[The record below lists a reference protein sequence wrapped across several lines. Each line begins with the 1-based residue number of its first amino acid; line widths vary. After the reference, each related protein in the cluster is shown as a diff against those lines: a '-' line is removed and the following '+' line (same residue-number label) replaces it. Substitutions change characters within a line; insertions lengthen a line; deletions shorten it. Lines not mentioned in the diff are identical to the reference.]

1 MWLVAAN
8 SVDPMGERLPVLA
21 VLDPVLAFLAVLNS
35 VLAVKEAKKEY
46 QPSDLKTDEKRTH
59 WLRKERSKSHAD
71 SNKSIL
77 SLSKE
82 EKR

>member
-1 MWLVAAN
+1 MAAN

-21 VLDPVLAFLAVLNS
+21 VLDP

-59 WLRKERSKSHAD
+59 
-71 SNKSIL
+71 
-77 SLSKE
+77 
-82 EKR
+82 